1 PRRSSDLADNPVR
14 SDCCSVEDDGSS
26 SHEAFVADSARVN
39 NRAMSNRDPIT
50 NNARVLGRAVNHDIV
65 LYATIGSN
73 PDPPVVTAKHSSWPN
88 ACSRANY
95 NVADDAR

>member
-1 PRRSSDLADNPVR
+1 M
-14 SDCCSVEDDGSS
+14 
-26 SHEAFVADSARVN
+26 N
-39 NRAMSNRDPIT
+39 NRAMSNRNPIT
-50 NNARVLGRAVNHDIV
+50 NNGGVLGRAVNHDIV

-95 NVADDAR
+95 NVTYDARVGSDHRGLMDPWFL